1 MIYVFSKT
9 CDIELLAYLDIVTR
23 WRESFRRIQHRCG
36 IKRSNLERI
45 DDLTTGPR
53 CLYACVCA
61 LYLRGWHTFYPF
73 RIHKLLFREADI
85 HVHMEGREEEIW
97 KQ

>member
-45 DDLTTGPR
+45 DDLTGP
-53 CLYACVCA
+53 LYACVCVCTVSERMA
-61 LYLRGWHTFYPF
+61 
-73 RIHKLLFREADI
+73 
-85 HVHMEGREEEIW
+85 HVLSVPNP
-97 KQ
+97 